1 MEGDLGQSTKGRFRS
16 DYGACLRL
24 AASGLAIICA
34 GLAAPGWAQDAPAA
48 PATAP
53 DREIVVTGF
62 RSSLNAALQE
72 KRSSAAAIDAIKAED
87 VGKFPD
93 SNLAESMQR
102 VPGIALARGDGGEGK
117 NIAVRGLGAAFT
129 RVRLNGMEGTAQTG
143 SSDIYG
149 AGNTGRSFD
158 FNVFPTEIFSELAV
172 RKTPSADVEEG
183 SLGATVD
190 LKAPHPLDFH
200 KGFVATISAKGVWNE
215 VSRKVDPR
223 ASLLVQKQNDAGT
236 FGVLGTFSYSH
247 RNIRE
252 VGYSAVNILPTYV
265 NGGFCSPVGY
275 PVQNPATNALKGTD
289 ALNCSTGN
297 PRTGSTAAYN
307 LIQSMTGPS
316 GLPGGGVF
324 LPRIPRYLNSVQ
336 DATRIGGSLS
346 VQWKPDDRT
355 EIIFDG
361 LFSRYHV
368 IRHDNYIDALS
379 FARNASNNGQPMTS
393 VTDLQVAS
401 NGSLVYGAFNGVD
414 LRSESLVDRF
424 TTTFG
429 QANLTLHHQLTD
441 RLSVDV
447 MGGWSKS
454 IFDNPERLTVNL
466 DAIDAPFSIDFRGGG
481 TIPTLKYGIDV
492 ANPANFSYAPGKADG
507 TVLGN
512 FNTRNWRVTTRN
524 LTYDTSFTWAW
535 ADNFKLKFGG
545 QYRQSAFKNRVL
557 GIAPGN
563 QATTAQPAGVTT
575 ADFTYQI
582 TGLNTLLNPGALA
595 SYTATDIEKWK
606 QAVGYNNFTF
616 CGIECGNGSPEVR
629 EEELGAFVMQQFD
642 LPDTFP
648 VPVRGDVGVR
658 FVNTR
663 QHTVGYV
670 PTAVTGGA
678 YPTVAVPSI
687 VDRQYDDWLPSAN
700 VVVELD
706 PRLLARFS
714 AAKVMSRPELAVLP
728 SGGSVN
734 AVTRTASI
742 GNPYLDP
749 IRATTFDAALEWY
762 FRPGSLLSVAYF
774 HKQIST
780 YIQSVNTLVPYNQ
793 LGLPNSLLTAA
804 GTSPTDLFTVT
815 RSVNTPGGP
824 LNGVEVNLQLPFTF
838 LHGFARDFGLLANYT
853 HVASRVNYVL
863 QSSGTSTLSTTANL
877 VNMSPDTASG
887 TLYYENKL
895 FSIRG
900 TISYRGAYIRQIP
913 SGANDSDVL
922 GNHGTTYIDA
932 SASYN
937 LTKAVKLTFD
947 IQNITDEHNVLY
959 IDSGRQDPLFDT
971 RTGRTVTFGVNARF

>member
-1 MEGDLGQSTKGRFRS
+1 M
-16 DYGACLRL
+16 RL
-24 AASGLAIICA
+24 ATSGLAIIIA
-34 GLAAPGWAQDAPAA
+34 GLAAPAMAQDSDKP
-48 PATAP
+48 TTP

-62 RSSLNAALQE
+62 RSSLNAALAE
-72 KRSSAAAIDAIKAED
+72 KRTSAAAIDAIKAED

-117 NIAVRGLGAAFT
+117 NISVRGLGAAFT

-200 KGFVATISAKGVWNE
+200 KSFVATVSLKGVWNE
-215 VSRKVDPR
+215 VSKKLDPR
-223 ASLLVQKQNDAGT
+223 VSVLVSKQNSEGT
-236 FGVLGTFSYSH
+236 LGILGTFSYSH

-265 NGGFCSPVGY
+265 NGGFCSPLGAA
-275 PVQNPATNALKGTD
+275 VQNPATNAAKGTN
-289 ALNCSTGN
+289 AANCSTGN

-316 GLPGGGVF
+316 GVPGGGVF

-346 VQWKPDDRT
+346 LQWKPDDRT
-355 EIIFDG
+355 EIVIDG
-361 LFSRYHV
+361 LFSRYQV
-368 IRHDNYIDALS
+368 VRHDNYIDALS

-393 VTDLQVAS
+393 VTDLQVKP
-401 NGSLVYGAFNGVD
+401 NGSLLYGAFNGVD

-424 TTTFG
+424 TTTFAQG
-429 QANLTLHHQLTD
+429 NINLHHMLTD
-441 RLSVDV
+441 KLTVDL
-447 MGGWSKS
+447 MAGWSKS

-481 TIPTLKYGIDV
+481 SIPVMKYGVDV
-492 ANPANFSYAPGKADG
+492 ANAANFQYAPGKADG

-524 LTYDTSFTWAW
+524 LTFDGGTTWEW
-535 ADNFKLKFGG
+535 ADHFKLKLGG
-545 QYRQSAFKNRVL
+545 QFRESAFKNRVL
-557 GIAPGN
+557 GIAPAN
-563 QATTAQPAGVTT
+563 QATTALPAGVSTS
-575 ADFTYQI
+575 DFTYDI
-582 TGLNTLLNPGALA
+582 TGLNTLLNPGAL
-595 SYTATDIEKWK
+595 SSFVATDIEKWK
-606 QAVGYNNFTF
+606 QAVGYNSFTF
-616 CGIECGNGSPEVR
+616 CGVECGNGSPEVR
-629 EEELGAFVMQQFD
+629 EQELGAFVMQQFD

-648 VPVRGDVGVR
+648 IPVRGDIGVR

-663 QHTVGYV
+663 QHTVGYI
-670 PTAVTGGA
+670 PTATTSGT
-678 YPTVAVPSI
+678 YPTVAIPAV
-687 VDRQYDDWLPSAN
+687 VDRQYSDWLPSAN
-700 VVVELD
+700 IVLD
-706 PRLLARFS
+706 LTPKLLARLS
-714 AAKVMSRPELAVLP
+714 ASKVMSRPELAVLP
-728 SGGSVN
+728 SGGTVN

-749 IRATTFDAALEWY
+749 IRATSYDAALEWY
-762 FRPGSLLSVAYF
+762 FRPGSLLSLAYF

-824 LNGVEVNLQLPFTF
+824 LNGIEANLQLPFTF
-838 LHGFARDFGLLANYT
+838 LPGVFRDFGMLANYT

-863 QSSGTSTLSTTANL
+863 QSSGTTTLSTTANL
-877 VNMSPDTASG
+877 VNMSPDTASA
-887 TLYYENKL
+887 TLYYENKK
-895 FSIRG
+895 FSIRS
-900 TISYRGAYIRQIP
+900 TVAYRGPFIRQIP

-922 GNHGTTYIDA
+922 ANHGTTFIDA
-932 SASYN
+932 SVGYN
-937 LTKAVKLTFD
+937 LTKTVKMTVD
-947 IQNITDEHNVLY
+947 VQNITDTHNVLY

-971 RTGRTVTFGVNARF
+971 RTGRTFTFGVNAKF